1 MSRQEPLIEEP
12 LIFIVTGEP
21 SGDNLA
27 GRLMGALKEA
37 TGGHIRFAGVGG
49 PQSEA
54 QGLTSLFPM
63 QELSLVGLAEVLPH
77 LPRLIGRLNQ
87 TAAAARDLKPDVVVT
102 VDAPSFGLRVAK
114 KLRGSGIPVVHY
126 VAPQMWAWR
135 ADRVKSL
142 GKRVDHVMA
151 LLPFE
156 VPFFAEHG
164 VPCTYVGHPAI
175 EASTAGDGN
184 AFRRKYSLP
193 AGAPVLCVVPGS
205 RGGEVRRILP
215 VFTETVSRLKTD
227 YPDLHAVIPVAPGV
241 TQQVEAQTA
250 DWPVPVIRITNPQE
264 RFDAFATCDV
274 ALTKSGTVTLEL
286 ALADVPMAVAYKV
299 NALTAFLVRRMGV
312 SVEYASL
319 VNLLANRE
327 VVPEFLQEDC
337 TPQKLAAAVAG
348 LLASKEAREAQ
359 RAGFRDIREALGGTS
374 PAPSARAAALVLDV
388 VRNHATR

>member
-1 MSRQEPLIEEP
+1 MSRQAPPTDEP

-37 TGGHIRFAGVGG
+37 TGGRVRFAGVGG
-49 PQSEA
+49 AQAEA

-77 LPRLIGRLNQ
+77 LPRLIRRLNQ
-87 TAAAARDLKPDVVVT
+87 TAATARDLKPDVVVT

-135 ADRVKSL
+135 ADRAKSL
-142 GKRVDHVMA
+142 RKRVDHVMA

-156 VPFFAEHG
+156 VPFFAEHRI
-164 VPCTYVGHPAI
+164 PCTYVGHPAI
-175 EASTAGDGN
+175 EAARAGDGD
-184 AFRRKYSLP
+184 AFRRKHNLP
-193 AGAPVLCVVPGS
+193 ADAPVLCVVPGS

-215 VFTETVSRLKTD
+215 VFTETVSRLKEAH
-227 YPDLHAVIPVAPGV
+227 PDLHAVIPVAPGV
-241 TQQVEAQTA
+241 APQVEAQTT
-250 DWPVPVIRITNPQE
+250 DWPLPVFRVTNPQE
-264 RFDAFATCDV
+264 RFDAFAACDV

-319 VNLLANRE
+319 VNLLADRE

-337 TPQKLAAAVAG
+337 TPQKLAASVG
-348 LLASKEAREAQ
+348 DLLASKEAREAQ
-359 RAGFRDIREALGGTS
+359 RAGFREVRKALGGAE

-388 VRNHATR
+388 VRKHAAS